1 MADNVTVEKVEATV
15 ATTAVVEADKKVADI
30 KAEKAAK
37 KAERQ
42 NKRLEWKGPMKLVGK
57 VINHIE
63 DHPVAT
69 AVSVL
74 AGVPIGAAGVVLYN
88 KYGKKSEEAVEVE
101 TEVTIDEEANEAPFD
116 AEA

>member
-1 MADNVTVEKVEATV
+1 MANEVEKIEA
-15 ATTAVVEADKKVADI
+15 AQANNAVVKADKKVADI

-42 NKRLEWKGPMKLVGK
+42 NKRLEWKGPLKLVGK
-57 VINHIE
+57 VINHVE
-63 DHPVAT
+63 NHPVAT

-88 KYGKKSEEAVEVE
+88 KYGKKSEETVDVDVEITE
-101 TEVTIDEEANEAPFD
+101 TEEANEAPFD

>member
-1 MADNVTVEKVEATV
+1 MANEVEKIEANV

-37 KAERQ
+37 KAARQ
-42 NKRLEWKGPMKLVGK
+42 NKRLEWKGPLKLVGK
-57 VINHIE
+57 AINHIE
-63 DHPVAT
+63 NHPVAT

-88 KYGKKSEEAVEVE
+88 KYGKKSEEAVDVDVE
-101 TEVTIDEEANEAPFD
+101 ITETEEANEAPFD
-116 AEA
+116 TEA

>member
-1 MADNVTVEKVEATV
+1 MANEVEKIEANV

-88 KYGKKSEEAVEVE
+88 KYGKKSEETVEVE
-101 TEVTIDEEANEAPFD
+101 TEVAIDETADEPPFD

>member
-1 MADNVTVEKVEATV
+1 MANEVEKIEA
-15 ATTAVVEADKKVADI
+15 AQANNAVVEADKKVADI
-30 KAEKAAK
+30 RAEKAAK

-63 DHPVAT
+63 DHPIAT

-88 KYGKKSEEAVEVE
+88 KYGKKEETVVE
-101 TEVTIDEEANEAPFD
+101 TDVEITETEEANEAPFD

>member
-1 MADNVTVEKVEATV
+1 MADNVTVEKVEANV

-88 KYGKKSEEAVEVE
+88 KYGKKSEETEVE
-101 TEVTIDEEANEAPFD
+101 TEVTIDETADEAPFD